1 MKTLIVCVVFLLSLS
16 FTSRACEIKFNISGE
31 KKEVYKAGEE
41 LIVEVTVTYTHRVCE
56 LELSDSKF
64 TYEGMKIL
72 GATGWK
78 EKSPGI
84 YSRQVKIQL
93 LPDGKEEAVLNLSR
107 KCHKEGG
114 FASLTLK
121 KSQSNS

>member
-41 LIVEVTVTYTHRVCE
+41 LIVEVTVTYTHRVLE

-72 GATGWK
+72 G
-78 EKSPGI
+78 
-84 YSRQVKIQL
+84 
-93 LPDGKEEAVLNLSR
+93 
-107 KCHKEGG
+107 
-114 FASLTLK
+114 LTAGK
-121 KSQSNS
+121 KSLPEFNYPSGVKFKCFLMGKKRRF